1 MAKLSIECLEDR
13 TVPTVVFNGNVPIDI
28 VVFIP
33 STGHLVEVS
42 GNLHIVLDETVDSAG
57 GIHIKEHFQ
66 PQGVSGVDLTD
77 GTKYQATGV
86 TQDQETVTANGATEF
101 SFVNNF
107 KIIGQGPENNFTVHE
122 NTQFTV
128 NANGVLTATVDNLTI
143 DQGNG

>member
-1 MAKLSIECLEDR
+1 MAKLSFERLEDR
-13 TVPTVVFNGNVPIDI
+13 TVPAVIFNGKVPIDF

-33 STGHLVEVS
+33 STGHLVELS
-42 GNLHIVLDETVDSAG
+42 GNLHEVIEETVDSSG

-66 PQGVSGVDLTD
+66 PQGLSGVDLTD

-86 TQDQETVTANGATEF
+86 TQDQETFSANGATEF

-122 NTQFTV
+122 TTHFTF
-128 NANGVLTATVDNLTI
+128 NANGVLTATVDNLKI